1 MLLCL
6 IILACCYAKIFNRL
20 RRQEMQV
27 HSHFQQ
33 GQQKTGLEATL
44 NKTQYKKTVS
54 SALCV
59 QIAFFFCYLPHLIT
73 LLLLSAQVIMGKCRP
88 TSSLASEIG
97 ILFVYLNSSLNPFLY
112 CWKIRAVRQE
122 VENYKTMVL
131 SLIGRIVALKTFY
144 DWLMRIDGV
153 HLGRTNLRR
162 KSGNWNN

>member
-1 MLLCL
+1 MCTNCIFVLLPSTFSYTS
-6 IILACCYAKIFNRL
+6 IAKYP
-20 RRQEMQV
+20 
-27 HSHFQQ
+27 SD
-33 GQQKTGLEATL
+33 
-44 NKTQYKKTVS
+44 Y
-54 SALCV
+54 
-59 QIAFFFCYLPHLIT
+59 
-73 LLLLSAQVIMGKCRP
+73 GKCRP

-131 SLIGRIVALKTFY
+131 SFIGRIVALKTFY

-162 KSGNWNN
+162 KSGN